1 MEYRVIQ
8 ITKLQEI
15 LIRLNGVEKIF
26 ITCNVRSSTDQQH
39 LSIEQFSKFKKID
52 TLFLLL
58 H

>member
-1 MEYRVIQ
+1 MEYSVIQ

-15 LIRLNGVEKIF
+15 LIRLNRVEKIF
-26 ITCNVRSSTDQQH
+26 ITCNARSSTDQQH
-39 LSIEQFSKFKKID
+39 LSIEQFSKFKKTD